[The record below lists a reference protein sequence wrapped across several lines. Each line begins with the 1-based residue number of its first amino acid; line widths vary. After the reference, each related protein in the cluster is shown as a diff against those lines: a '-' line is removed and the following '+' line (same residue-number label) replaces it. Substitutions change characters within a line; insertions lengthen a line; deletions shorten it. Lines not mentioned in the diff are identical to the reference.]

1 LYSLPVAVRYSGAGE
16 RKGRPRTV
24 RFEAGLDAWLAA
36 VGKRHHD
43 GMTGVITDALKYWR
57 EVNGDVFLD
66 SDDINSDEGS
76 T

>member
-1 LYSLPVAVRYSGAGE
+1 M
-16 RKGRPRTV
+16 